1 MDVIWAEGNVGDR
14 TRERQETGV
23 GSDAISQMKSVPN
36 EFCCSGDGGRAGD
49 VTVPF
54 ELGLD

>member
-1 MDVIWAEGNVGDR
+1 MDAKGSVADR
-14 TRERQETGV
+14 TREWQETGV

-36 EFCCSGDGGRAGD
+36 DFCCSGDGGRAGG
-49 VTVPF
+49 VAVPF